1 MSNIPEL
8 FGVDLGNSAIKACQ
22 VKKDG
27 NSFEIINIGS
37 EKIQTSI
44 FDSQNDEAIKVLASK
59 IQDLVKSAN
68 IKTRNAIVSL
78 PESAIFSRMVTLP
91 EMKPE
96 ELNEAIHWAVKPIV
110 PIAIESLNISFLKI
124 DEVIKDDKKQ
134 VNWYVV
140 AAPKD
145 IIEKIKNI
153 FDTSGY
159 NLLAIETEALAA
171 TRSIF
176 TNYDIKGDVLIVDIG
191 SDNTN
196 LILARNNAVMFSQ
209 TLGTGSDSLTKVI
222 ASDYGLDETEAEKYK
237 MSYGLDFNSGEG
249 KIAKSLQP
257 IVDLIVDEIT
267 RTLSY
272 YKDKIGGSAISEIF
286 LSGGGGNLLKLDE
299 YLSLKLNQPVV
310 KGNNIAKLTISKKLN
325 ITNSELLS
333 GYNVSLGLALKGL
346 I

>member
-1 MSNIPEL
+1 MANIPEL
-8 FGVDLGNSAIKACQ
+8 FGVDLGNSAIKVCQ

-27 NSFEIINIGS
+27 NTFEITNIGS
-37 EKIQTSI
+37 EKIQTNI
-44 FDSQNDEAIKVLASK
+44 FESQSDDAIKSLSDKV
-59 IQDLVKSAN
+59 QNLVKTAN
-68 IKTRNAIVSL
+68 IKTKNTIVSL

-91 EMKPE
+91 EMKME

-110 PIAIESLNISFLKI
+110 PIAIENLNISFLKI
-124 DEVIKDDKKQ
+124 DETMRDDKKQ

-145 IIEKIKNI
+145 IIQKIKSI
-153 FDTSGY
+153 FDNAGF

-171 TRSIF
+171 TRSVYS
-176 TNYDIKGDVLIVDIG
+176 NYEINGDILIVDIG

-222 ASDYGLDETEAEKYK
+222 ASDYGIDEVQAEKYK
-237 MSYGLDFNSGEG
+237 VTFGLDFNNGEG

-272 YKDKIGGSAISEIF
+272 YKDKIGGSAISNIF
-286 LSGGGGNLLKLDE
+286 ISGGGGNLPKLED
-299 YLSLKLNQPVV
+299 YLSSKLNQQAQKV
-310 KGNNIAKLTISKKLN
+310 NNMAKLKVSNKLN
-325 ITNSELLS
+325 ISNPELLS